1 VLVLLIV
8 LIVTNLVTLG
18 VLAWYAL
25 RPVVHPHPDVEMVA
39 ALTESRSPSSTR
51 RLITIEIL
59 NPIELAGSRNRWA
72 GVAGA
77 LAPGITHRLV
87 HDLILKSLRRQLA
100 EQRVVADVRLHVIE
114 PAPDAAPVDL
124 VKQQEQRQR

>member
-1 VLVLLIV
+1 MVVLLIA

-18 VLAWYAL
+18 VLGWYVL
-25 RPVVHPHPDVEMVA
+25 HPVIHPHPDVELVA
-39 ALTESRSPSSTR
+39 ARTESRSPNSIR

-124 VKQQEQRQR
+124 VKEQRPR